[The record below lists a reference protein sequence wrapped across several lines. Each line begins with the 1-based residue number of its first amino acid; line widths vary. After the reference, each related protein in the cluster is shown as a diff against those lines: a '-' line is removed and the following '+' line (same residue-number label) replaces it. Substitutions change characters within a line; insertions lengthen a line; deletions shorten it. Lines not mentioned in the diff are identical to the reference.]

1 MIRRLL
7 GNKSEERSLS
17 FQDIWGRGLNETDVA
32 TKSGEVVNS
41 DTAFG
46 VTSVYAAVRLLSD
59 TVSNLDLSAFYR
71 TQGIERPFRPLPTWM
86 VRMNTNLANH
96 EIVGQIIVSLL
107 IDGNA
112 YVATLRDQ
120 TGRVINLSVLD
131 PSDITASVDNDE
143 GVERLTFTSSS
154 SLGTTFTTRDITM
167 IRGSV
172 IKPGSI
178 EGLSPIAAAR
188 EMIGT
193 GLGVQKYGAS
203 FFGNSAIP
211 GAIIEVP
218 GQLSSEGAAQLKAAW
233 NDVHRSSGNS
243 HRLAVLTES
252 AKFSTVSLSPEDS
265 QWLSSR
271 EATVQD
277 VARIYGLPPFLLAD
291 TSRATSWGTGLH
303 EMNVAMVQYSLRPLA
318 NKVSSA
324 FTTIM
329 RSEGIAVAFARF
341 DVGAISRA
349 GNERW
354 DTYSKGIQSGIYSI
368 NEVRS
373 LEGMAPLPDGL
384 GDEHYVPLN
393 LAPVGSEAF
402 DPSEE

>member
-7 GNKSEERSLS
+7 GNRVEERSLS
-17 FQDIWGRGLNETDVA
+17 FQDVWGRGLDETDLA
-32 TKSGEVVNS
+32 TASGEVVNS
-41 DTAFG
+41 DTAFNL
-46 VTSVYAAVRLLSD
+46 TAVYAAIRLLSD
-59 TVSNLDLSAFYR
+59 VISNLELSTFYR
-71 TQGIERPFRPLPTWM
+71 SGGIERPFRPLPSWLTQM
-86 VRMNTNLANH
+86 SPTVANH
-96 EIVGQIIVSLL
+96 EGVGQAVVSLL
-107 IDGNA
+107 TDGNA
-112 YVATLRDQ
+112 YIATLRDS
-120 TGRVINLSVLD
+120 TGRVLNLSVLD
-131 PSDITASVDNDE
+131 PRDITPTVDNSE
-143 GVERLTFTSSS
+143 GVQRLTFTSNSAP
-154 SLGTTFTTRDITM
+154 GTTFSARDITM
-167 IRGSV
+167 VRGSV
-172 IKPGSI
+172 IKPGTV

-193 GLGVQKYGAS
+193 GLGVQRYGAA

-211 GAIIEVP
+211 GAIVEVP
-218 GQLSSEGAAQLKAAW
+218 GQLSPEGVAQMKSAW
-233 NDVHRSSGNS
+233 NDVHRGGSNG

-265 QWLSSR
+265 QWIASR

-277 VARIYGLPPFLLAD
+277 VARLYGLPPFLLAD
-291 TSRATSWGTGLH
+291 TSRATSWGTGIH
-303 EMNVAMVQYSLRPLA
+303 EMNTAMVQYSLRPLA

-354 DTYSKGIQSGIYSI
+354 GTYSKGIQSGIYSI